1 MRYTML
7 KLHYINDNY
16 ISECC
21 GASPSGELD
30 MSTVKY
36 GGPLGFCGRCRDNS
50 IFVLDETDDPCDTKE
65 KYEEQ

>member
-1 MRYTML
+1 ML